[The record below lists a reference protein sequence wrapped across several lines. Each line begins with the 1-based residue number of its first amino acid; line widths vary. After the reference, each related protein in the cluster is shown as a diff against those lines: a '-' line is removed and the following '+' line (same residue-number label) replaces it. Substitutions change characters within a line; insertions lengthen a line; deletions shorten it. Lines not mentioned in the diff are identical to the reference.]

1 MADEADGYRFRAA
14 TVADDAF
21 VYALHQA
28 AMGEVVEATWG
39 PWDESVQ
46 RGFHRRSFSPERLR
60 VVMVGEVEAGVVDA
74 HLEEAAVFYI
84 GRIEILPRFQ
94 GAGLGSRILRD
105 LLAAARGRGAA
116 AAELHVLKANRAR
129 ALYERLGFVVIA
141 DEDPKVR
148 MRLEL
153 SDAGDAA
160 AGR

>member
-1 MADEADGYRFRAA
+1 MLDEGSGYRLRAA
-14 TVADDAF
+14 TVEDDAF
-21 VYALHQA
+21 VYELHRA

-39 PWDESVQ
+39 PWNEPVQ
-46 RGFHRRSFSPERLR
+46 RGFHQRSFSPERLR

-74 HLEEAAVFYI
+74 HLEDVAVFYI

-129 ALYERLGFVVIA
+129 ALYERLGFAVIA
-141 DEDPKVR
+141 DEDPKLR

-153 SDAGDAA
+153 PDADDAV

>member
-1 MADEADGYRFRAA
+1 MVEEVVEYRFRAA
-14 TVADDAF
+14 TSEDDAF
-21 VYALHQA
+21 VYGLHRA

-39 PWDESVQ
+39 PWDEAVQ
-46 RGFHRRSFSPERLR
+46 RGFHERSFSPERLQ
-60 VVMVGEVEAGVVDA
+60 VVMVGGVETGVVDA
-74 HLEEAAVFYI
+74 GFEAPTVFYI

-94 GAGLGSRILRD
+94 GVGLGSRILRD

-129 ALYERLGFVVIA
+129 ALYERLGFAVIA
-141 DEDPKVR
+141 DEDPKLR

-153 SDAGDAA
+153 SDADDAA